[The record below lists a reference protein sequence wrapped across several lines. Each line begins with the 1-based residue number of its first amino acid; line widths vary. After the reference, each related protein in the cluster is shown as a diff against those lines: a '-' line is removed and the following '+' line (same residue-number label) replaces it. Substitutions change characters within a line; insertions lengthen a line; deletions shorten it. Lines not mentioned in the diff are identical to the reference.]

1 MVISIYRDIYITI
14 GKQEVT
20 ELKNLV
26 VEYVR
31 ERGNGDASEVLD
43 DYMQYLHLNGYI
55 IRRNNRRKAQTEQ
68 VAHIQKPLMI
78 HLMDPPPL
86 SNQL

>member
-1 MVISIYRDIYITI
+1 
-14 GKQEVT
+14 
-20 ELKNLV
+20 LKSFV

-43 DYMQYLHLNGYI
+43 DYMEYLHIRGYV
-55 IRRNNRRKAQTEQ
+55 IRRHNRKNAQTEH
-68 VAHIQKPLMI
+68 VTHIQKALTI
-78 HLMDPPPL
+78 HLVDPPI

>member
-1 MVISIYRDIYITI
+1 M
-14 GKQEVT
+14 
-20 ELKNLV
+20 ELKGFV

-43 DYMQYLHLNGYI
+43 DYMEYLQLLGYV
-55 IRRNNRRKAQTEQ
+55 IRRNKRSKVQTEH